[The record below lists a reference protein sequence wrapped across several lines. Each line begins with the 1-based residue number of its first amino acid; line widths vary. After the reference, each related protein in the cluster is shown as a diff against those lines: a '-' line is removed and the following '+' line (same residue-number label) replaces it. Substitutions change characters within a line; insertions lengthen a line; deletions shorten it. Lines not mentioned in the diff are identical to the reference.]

1 MSIQAECQ
9 ANTNFQLADIEPH
22 SEFNSSDISPV
33 CPGSAD
39 IHTFLIYLWSTQLYF
54 DVLKVVI

>member
-39 IHTFLIYLWSTQLYF
+39 IHTFLIYL
-54 DVLKVVI
+54 